1 MKKLLLT
8 SLLASAILA
17 ASAQNLDKIK
27 GNLTAKKVADAKTQ
41 IDQFMANEKNAKN
54 AEGWYVKAK
63 VYSELAQDPALA
75 ASAPDARSVA
85 FDAIKQYVTLDEKL
99 IQLQMDNY
107 KPIMDVYQG
116 YFKAGA
122 DKYNAQKYGEAFE
135 NFRNCLSVSEYMSGK
150 KWSNIALD
158 TTVVLYS
165 GISAEKSGKRDEA
178 AIYYGKLADAKVS
191 GEGMVEIY
199 KWLVDH
205 YYNQKKDPA
214 TAVKYLE
221 LGKEVYPQ
229 DSFWAA
235 YELDMARDGGNKAD
249 LFTKYEQVLAG
260 DPSNTSVRYNYAVEL
275 YQEGYKADLATRPAN
290 SAELIAKA
298 EENLKKVV
306 EAKPDYAAAYLVLG
320 QIQYNQG
327 VDLNN
332 LNKAIRPQGGK
343 KLTPEEL
350 KKKDDYR
357 KQIATKFDAALP
369 FFEKVDQLLGS
380 QGKLKMEDKGYLKD
394 AYDLI
399 ITIYDNKGDKD
410 KVKAYEEKFN
420 SVDKAH

>member
-8 SLLASAILA
+8 TLLASAILA
-17 ASAQNLDKIK
+17 VSAQNLDKIK
-27 GNLTAKKVADAKTQ
+27 SNLTAKKVADAKTQ

-54 AEGWYVKAK
+54 AEGWYLKAK
-63 VYSELAQDPALA
+63 IYSELAQDPALA
-75 ASAPDARSVA
+75 AATPDARMIA

-99 IQLQMDNY
+99 VQLQIDNY

-116 YFKAGA
+116 YFKTGA
-122 DKYNAQKYGEAFE
+122 DLYNAQKYPEAYD
-135 NFRNCLSVSEYMSGK
+135 NFSKCLAVSEYMSSK
-150 KWSNIALD
+150 KWSNISLD

-165 GISAEKSGKRDEA
+165 GISAEKSNKRDDA
-178 AIYYGKLADAKVS
+178 AIYYGKLADAKVA
-191 GEGMVEIY
+191 GDGMVEIY

-205 YYNQKKDPA
+205 YYNQKKDQA
-214 TAVKYLE
+214 TAQKYLT
-221 LGKEVYPQ
+221 LGKEVYPK
-229 DSFWAA
+229 DSFWSA

-249 LFTKYEQVLAG
+249 LFAKYEQVLAA
-260 DPSNTSVRYNYAVEL
+260 DPTNTSVRYNYAVEL
-275 YQEGYKADLATRPAN
+275 YQEGYKADVAARPAN
-290 SAELIAKA
+290 SAEIIAKA

-332 LNKAIRPQGGK
+332 LNKAIKPQGGK

-369 FFEKVDQLLGS
+369 FFDKVDQLLGG

-410 KVKAYEEKFN
+410 KVKVYEEKFN
-420 SVDKAH
+420 NVDKVH

>member
-8 SLLASAILA
+8 TLLASAILA
-17 ASAQNLDKIK
+17 VSAQNLDKIK
-27 GNLTAKKVADAKTQ
+27 SNLTAKKVADAKTQ

-54 AEGWYVKAK
+54 AEGWYLKAK
-63 VYSELAQDPALA
+63 IYSELAQDPALA
-75 ASAPDARSVA
+75 AATPDARTIA

-99 IQLQMDNY
+99 VQLQIDNY

-116 YFKAGA
+116 YFKTGA
-122 DKYNAQKYGEAFE
+122 DLYNAQKYPEAYD
-135 NFRNCLSVSEYMSGK
+135 NFSKCLAVSEYMSSK
-150 KWSNIALD
+150 KWSNISLD

-165 GISAEKSGKRDEA
+165 GISAEKSNKRDDA
-178 AIYYGKLADAKVS
+178 AIYYGKLADAKVA
-191 GEGMVEIY
+191 GDGMVEIY

-205 YYNQKKDPA
+205 YYNQKKDQA
-214 TAVKYLE
+214 TAQKYLT
-221 LGKEVYPQ
+221 LGKEVYPK
-229 DSFWAA
+229 DSFWSA

-249 LFTKYEQVLAG
+249 LFAKYEQVLAA
-260 DPSNTSVRYNYAVEL
+260 DPTNTSVRYNYAVEL
-275 YQEGYKADLATRPAN
+275 YQEGYKADVAARPAN
-290 SAELIAKA
+290 SAEIIAKA

-332 LNKAIRPQGGK
+332 LNKAIKPQGGK

-369 FFEKVDQLLGS
+369 FFDKVDQLLGG

-410 KVKAYEEKFN
+410 KVKVYEEKFN
-420 SVDKAH
+420 NVDKVH